1 MASKLENLNAA
12 IAAIDAK
19 IGKLYHRRGELEE
32 QVRRYQRELGSAQQR
47 QHPMG
52 QGLQAR
58 PDDTPLKDDPLA
70 ELKEALRDIPTTKV
84 ASTTGQQRSVTE
96 MLRAHEE
103 RKLNRTSY
111 FSD

>member
-32 QVRRYQRELGSAQQR
+32 QVRRYRCELDSTPQR
-47 QHPMG
+47 QHPIG

-58 PDDTPLKDDPLA
+58 PVNTPPEADPLA
-70 ELKEALRDIPTTKV
+70 GLKEALKDYPTTKV